1 VNTALDFMR
10 RKLNKY
16 RVEDL
21 LHGREGGRQCRWA
34 RTEVCG

>member
-21 LHGREGGRQCRWA
+21 IHGA
-34 RTEVCG
+34 